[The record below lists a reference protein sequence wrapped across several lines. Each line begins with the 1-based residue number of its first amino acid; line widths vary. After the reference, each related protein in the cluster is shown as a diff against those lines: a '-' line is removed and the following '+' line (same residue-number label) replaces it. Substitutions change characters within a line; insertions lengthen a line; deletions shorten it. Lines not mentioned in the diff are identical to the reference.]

1 MLPENVVPEISIF
14 VVFQPDLNKDRP
26 LHSNQKKRMKKR
38 EDKKRV
44 FQEKKKTKEE
54 KREKK
59 KEVEKEVS
67 DEGIENESDVESDD
81 DVAEVIK
88 HQKNVRSK
96 LQIFK
101 SLYVVN
107 PPCSS

>member
-1 MLPENVVPEISIF
+1 MLPENVVREISIF

-81 DVAEVIK
+81 DVAEVNYLLLNNK
-88 HQKNVRSK
+88 KNMRSNYRFSRF
-96 LQIFK
+96 L
-101 SLYVVN
+101 
-107 PPCSS
+107 